1 MLIREINYEIY
12 EKLIHIFLD
21 VSNIYKISNNKI
33 LFQNI
38 ICSNKTFIPKKV
50 FLNLVS
56 YELKENAEL
65 IYMNLINQNI
75 KIIPISSNNYP
86 RNLLNINNPPLV
98 IFSYGD
104 ILLNEK
110 KSIYV
115 YNKNF
120 SDFGKKVYKYFNYYI
135 TGKLLK
141 LGKEDE
147 CDIMIS
153 KESIFNENYINVSTK
168 NRIIIPY
175 DNIKFKIILGIVD
188 YLFLIE
194 AQYNEETKNIV
205 NFFVESGKEILVVP
219 GNIFNRNHYFTN
231 YLIQEG
237 ATVIINKLD
246 FDKFI

>member
-1 MLIREINYEIY
+1 MNYEIY
-12 EKLIHIFLD
+12 EKLIHIFFD

-120 SDFGKKVYKYFNYYI
+120 SNFGKKVYKYFNYYI

-141 LGKEDE
+141 LGNEDE

>member
-1 MLIREINYEIY
+1 MNYEIY
-12 EKLIHIFLD
+12 EKLIHIFFD

-38 ICSNKTFIPKKV
+38 IYSNKTFIPKKV

-120 SDFGKKVYKYFNYYI
+120 SNFGKKVYKYFNYYI

-141 LGKEDE
+141 LGNEDE

-153 KESIFNENYINVSTK
+153 KENIFNENYINVSTK